1 MKACRREPY
10 TGLGDWRSMASRDD
24 ALGVSRFRRHGGTW
38 LAIAGFFLAVLAVG
52 TAVLGGGEPP
62 PAPPETLA
70 RIAERNQDAAIAAA
84 ARMKAESE
92 ASARATDAR
101 LDAAD
106 TAASR

>member
-1 MKACRREPY
+1 LRI
-10 TGLGDWRSMASRDD
+10 SQ
-24 ALGVSRFRRHGGTW
+24 FRRHGGTW
-38 LAIAGFFLAVLAVG
+38 LAIAGGFVALAAVA
-52 TAVLGGGEPP
+52 TAVVGGRETP

-70 RIAERNQDAAIAAA
+70 RIAERNQDAAVAAA

>member
-1 MKACRREPY
+1 
-10 TGLGDWRSMASRDD
+10 MASRDD
-24 ALGVSRFRRHGGTW
+24 ALRISRFRRHGGTW
-38 LAIAGFFLAVLAVG
+38 LAAAGGLVALLAVG
-52 TAVLGGGEPP
+52 TAVVGGREPT

>member
-1 MKACRREPY
+1 
-10 TGLGDWRSMASRDD
+10 MASRDD
-24 ALGVSRFRRHGGTW
+24 ALRISQFRRHGGTW
-38 LAIAGFFLAVLAVG
+38 LAAAGFVVALAAVG
-52 TAVLGGGEPP
+52 AAVVTGREPP
-62 PAPPETLA
+62 PAPAETLA
-70 RIAERNQDAAIAAA
+70 RIAERNQDAATVAA